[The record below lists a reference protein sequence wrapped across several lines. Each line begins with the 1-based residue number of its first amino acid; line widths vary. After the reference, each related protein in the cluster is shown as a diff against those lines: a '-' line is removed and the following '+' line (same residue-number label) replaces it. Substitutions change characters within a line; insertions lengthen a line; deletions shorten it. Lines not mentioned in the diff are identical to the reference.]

1 MARRAPWGGRCRR
14 GAIGRTAGTAAYTE
28 RPRVIARRWGAV
40 VTGRSGRWRAGVGRA
55 AARGPRR
62 ERTSRTDVGRVGRA
76 GPKVG
81 EDLVDRRRLG
91 DKGDAAHRAV
101 AGGTRERVDLEE
113 MLEEGLAAHR
123 T

>member
-1 MARRAPWGGRCRR
+1 
-14 GAIGRTAGTAAYTE
+14 
-28 RPRVIARRWGAV
+28 
-40 VTGRSGRWRAGVGRA
+40 
-55 AARGPRR
+55 
-62 ERTSRTDVGRVGRA
+62 
-76 GPKVG
+76 VG